1 MVSDKKISKIFY
13 LEYIGKISPTLAAMF
28 FAESWL
34 LEQSWHRVTKAT
46 FLPSNIEIGQVVSE
60 KKNFQIFY
68 TDIYGK

>member
-1 MVSDKKISKIFY
+1 
-13 LEYIGKISPTLAAMF
+13 MF

-34 LEQSWHRVTKAT
+34 LEQSWHSVTKAT

-60 KKNFQIFY
+60 KKNFKIFY